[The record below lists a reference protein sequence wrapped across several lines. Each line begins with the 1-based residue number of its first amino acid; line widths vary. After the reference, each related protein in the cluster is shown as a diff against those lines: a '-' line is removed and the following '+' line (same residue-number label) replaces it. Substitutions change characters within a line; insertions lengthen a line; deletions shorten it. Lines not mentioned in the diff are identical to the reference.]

1 MAHANPEFALGL
13 MRHEASPVR
22 FQTRPPASLVSLRYA
37 MQALI
42 AIPTEERTPAQQHQ
56 IDLYFTVSRQTRHAA
71 ARGRSLVDA
80 IAEPVGGMHAAD
92 RRGER
97 FIEPKRRYP
106 SDVQA
111 GREKVRRG
119 TLPR

>member
-22 FQTRPPASLVSLRYA
+22 FQTRKPASLVSLRHA
-37 MQALI
+37 MHAMI
-42 AIPTEERTPAQQHQ
+42 AIPSDQRTPEQQRQ
-56 IDLYFTVSRQTRHAA
+56 IDLWFATSRQTRHAT
-71 ARGRSLVDA
+71 ARGRSLEDA
-80 IAEPVGGMHAAD
+80 IAEPIGGMHGAD
-92 RRGER
+92 KRGER
-97 FIEPKRRYP
+97 FCEPKRRYP

-111 GREKVRRG
+111 GREKLRRG